1 MEYNN
6 LNELRDNTLQ
16 DDDFV
21 FFNVDG
27 IKLKYI
33 VRNTHL
39 AFCGYEM
46 NDKIFKILK
55 LDKKVFCDTHYGY
68 YNYGGDWPTCKIAD
82 FSALTRVVKALYQ
95 EIDKREKKV
104 IYLENKNLI
113 PELKVKLNNL
123 LSNPLLTA
131 PLIEKKKDASSIIS
145 VKRKSKVKRIIGEE
159 QIKLNNY

>member
-1 MEYNN
+1 MIYNN

-16 DDDFV
+16 EDDFV
-21 FFNVDG
+21 FFNIDD

-33 VRNTHL
+33 VYDNHL
-39 AFCGYEM
+39 AIYGCGINE
-46 NDKIFKILK
+46 KIFTILK

-68 YNYGGDWPTCKIAD
+68 YNYGGDWPTCKINDYA
-82 FSALTRVVKALYQ
+82 ALTRVVRALYQ

-123 LSNPLLTA
+123 LSNPLLTT
-131 PLIEKKKDASSIIS
+131 PLVEKKENTSSIIS